1 MTELNIIN
9 EKENPLFKRKEV
21 KVVLEAEKALSKD
34 EAAKIIANSFSA
46 KPESI
51 AIKKISGKFGVNTFK
66 IDANLYHSEE
76 DKLKTEPKPKEKK
89 K

>member
-1 MTELNIIN
+1 MELNILT

-21 KVVLEAEKALSKD
+21 QVTIESEKAPSKD
-34 EAAKIIANSFSA
+34 DAAKMLANSFSS

-51 AIKKISGKFGVNTFK
+51 QIKKIEGKFGGNSFK
-66 IDANLYHSEE
+66 IDANIYQSEQ